1 MPPRRRPGPHE
12 RPPRLIGI
20 IRVSREGGRGEQLL
34 SPDLQRTAIQEHAA
48 RNGRQVVDW
57 VEAIDESGS
66 RSRSAWW
73 PRLDSVI
80 ERVEAGEVDG
90 VVAWKYSRFARNR
103 AKWAVAVDRIERA
116 GGVIESATEPVDATT
131 SAGKFQ
137 RGVLAEVNAFF
148 ADQVGDQWRDVHRNR
163 FERGLTP
170 TGGERFGY
178 RYDTERRLHVPDD
191 VTGPVLAEV
200 YRRYVAGESFYS
212 LIRWLNESGIQTPG
226 GYSKR
231 GPGPW
236 TDRTLRRVLDSGFAA
251 GIVTMHDE
259 QRPGAHEALID
270 AELWSQY
277 QASRAG
283 RRGHRGSERS
293 QYLLSGLLRCV
304 HQLEDGT
311 TCGSTMNAGQFGH
324 ARAPKYRCKAA
335 VQTGRHAGGYVTA
348 AHVEREVRDWVE
360 GLAQEIEGEAA
371 KIPAPSR
378 RDETPRLEK
387 AIAELRAELVA
398 VTRKNSRG
406 LVPDDAY
413 EAARDEINA
422 EIAGLEARRLVAV
435 AELARPDYGS
445 IARRLSENWETLA
458 VEHRRAMLRQLLAR
472 VEVEPGHVE
481 LVDGWWRSRVV
492 PVPIW
497 GDRRD

>member
-1 MPPRRRPGPHE
+1 MSSRPRAELDGPQ
-12 RPPRLIGI
+12 RLIGI

-34 SPDLQRTAIQEHAA
+34 SPDLQRAAIREHAA
-48 RNGRQVVDW
+48 RQGREIVDW

-90 VVAWKYSRFARNR
+90 VVAWKFSRFARHR
-103 AKWAVAVDRIERA
+103 AKWAVAVDRIEKV
-116 GGVIESATEPVDATT
+116 GGLIESATEPVDATT

-178 RYDTERRLHVPDD
+178 RYDTEKRLHVPDD
-191 VTGPVLAEV
+191 VTGPILTEA
-200 YRRYVAGESFYS
+200 YQRYVAGESFYA
-212 LIRWLNESGIQTPG
+212 LIRWLNSKSILTPG

-236 TDRTLRRVLDSGFAA
+236 SDRTLRRVLDSGFAA

-270 AELWSQY
+270 PDLWSQY

-293 QYLLSGLLRCV
+293 QYNLSGLMRCV
-304 HQLEDGT
+304 FKLEDGSI
-311 TCGSTMNAGQFGH
+311 CGATMNAGQFGH
-324 ARAPKYRCKAA
+324 DRIPKYRCKAA
-335 VQTGRHAGGYVTA
+335 VQMARHTGGYVMA
-348 AHVEREVRDWVE
+348 PYVEREVRAWVDGIAE
-360 GLAQEIEGEAA
+360 GIEGEAA
-371 KIPAPSR
+371 KIPAPAR
-378 RDETPRLEK
+378 RDETPALEK
-387 AIAELRAELVA
+387 AVSELRAELVS
-398 VTRKNSRG
+398 VTRKNG
-406 LVPDDAY
+406 KGIVPDDAY

-422 EIAGLEARRLVAV
+422 EITALEARRLAVV
-435 AELARPDYGS
+435 AELARPDYGA
-445 IARRLSENWETLA
+445 IARRLCDEWETLA
-458 VEHRRAMLRQLLAR
+458 VEHRRAMLRELIAR
-472 VEVEPGHVE
+472 VEVEPGRVE
-481 LVDGWWRSRVV
+481 FVDGWWRSRVRVV
-492 PVPIW
+492 PVW
-497 GDRRD
+497 GDRTT

>member
-1 MPPRRRPGPHE
+1 MAARPRVALDSPR
-12 RPPRLIGI
+12 RLIGI

-34 SPDLQRTAIQEHAA
+34 SPDLQRAAIREHAA
-48 RNGRQVVDW
+48 RQGREVVDW

-90 VVAWKYSRFARNR
+90 VVAWKFSRFARNR
-103 AKWAVAVDRIERA
+103 AKWAVAVDRIEKA

-148 ADQVGDQWRDVHRNR
+148 ADQVGDQWKDVHRNR

-178 RYDTERRLHVPDD
+178 RYDTSLRLHVPDE
-191 VTGPVLAEV
+191 VTGPVLVET

-212 LIRWLNESGIQTPG
+212 LIRWLNGKGIQTPG

-236 TDRTLRRVLDSGFAA
+236 SDRTLRRVLDSGFAA

-270 AELWSQY
+270 PELWSQY

-283 RRGHRGSERS
+283 RRVHRGSERS
-293 QYLLSGLLRCV
+293 QYLLSGLLRCA
-304 HQLEDGT
+304 HLLEDGT

-324 ARAPKYRCKAA
+324 ARAPKYRCKAS
-335 VQTGRHAGGYVTA
+335 VQAGRHTGGYVTA
-348 AHVEREVRDWVE
+348 AYVERQVREWVDE
-360 GLAQEIEGEAA
+360 IAEDIEGETV
-371 KIPAPSR
+371 KVPVPAR
-378 RDETPRLEK
+378 RDEAPALEK
-387 AIAELRAELVA
+387 AIQELRAELVA
-398 VTRKNSRG
+398 VTRKNG
-406 LVPDDAY
+406 KGIVPDDAY

-422 EIAGLEARRLVAV
+422 EITALEARRLAAV
-435 AELARPDYGS
+435 AELTRPDYRA
-445 IARRLSENWETLA
+445 IARDLSGDWETLP
-458 VEHRRAMLRQLLAR
+458 VEHRRAMLRQLAER
-472 VEVEPGHVE
+472 VEVEPGRVE
-481 LVDGWWRSRVV
+481 LVDGWWRSRVRV
-492 PVPIW
+492 APLW
-497 GDRRD
+497 GDR